1 MREPF
6 DGGDYTPEMKQ
17 ELAWEEGI
25 TKGAAVAAWRLP
37 HGEEAFLLQDF
48 SGGSILDEG
57 WNLADLAAGFLA
69 APFIG
74 LPYFLQ
80 ADSVTSFPL
89 TATKRVVHFVAPT
102 ENTAKKAE
110 FMSWVSEAITAIKQ
124 GPLQKVVLSRTD
136 EQDLPADFKVMTAL
150 EELGA
155 AYPNA
160 FVCALS
166 IPALSGVWM
175 CATPEILVEQ
185 NAAGIFRTIS
195 LAGTQSGV
203 DADGFAISPSQAR
216 WSQKEIEEQ
225 AFVSRYIIECF
236 KKIRLREYT
245 EIGPKTISTGN
256 LLHLKTEYIVD
267 TKAMDFPQLPGL
279 MLGLLHPTSAVC
291 GTPKQ
296 EAVDFISNTES
307 HDRSMYSGYVG
318 PVNLGNATHLF
329 VNLRTVEIRGTKA
342 VFYAGCGITE
352 DSDPAKEWQET
363 QMKCQTLQR
372 VLMQ

>member
-1 MREPF
+1 
-6 DGGDYTPEMKQ
+6 MKQ
-17 ELAWEEGI
+17 GIVWEEGI
-25 TKGAAVAAWRLP
+25 AKGAAVAAWRLP
-37 HGEEAFLLQDF
+37 QGEEAFLLQDF
-48 SGGSILDEG
+48 SGGTTLEDG

-80 ADSVTSFPL
+80 ADSVSSFPL
-89 TATKRVVHFVAPT
+89 QPAESTKTFVAPA
-102 ENTAKKAE
+102 ENQAKKSE
-110 FMSWVSEAITAIKQ
+110 FMAWVSEAIAAIKQ

-136 EQDLPADFKVMTAL
+136 QQDLPADFNVMAAL

-166 IPALSGVWM
+166 IPALGGVWM

-203 DADGFAISPSQAR
+203 DAEGFAISPTQAR

-225 AFVSRYIIECF
+225 AFVSRYIIDCF

-267 TKAMDFPQLPGL
+267 TKVMDFPQLPGL

-296 EAVDFISNTES
+296 EAVDFISKTES
-307 HDRSMYSGYVG
+307 HDRSMYSGYIG
-318 PVNLGNATHLF
+318 PVNLENATHLF
-329 VNLRTVEIRGTKA
+329 VNLRTVEIRGKKA

-372 VLMQ
+372 ILMQ

>member
-1 MREPF
+1 
-6 DGGDYTPEMKQ
+6 
-17 ELAWEEGI
+17 
-25 TKGAAVAAWRLP
+25 
-37 HGEEAFLLQDF
+37 
-48 SGGSILDEG
+48 
-57 WNLADLAAGFLA
+57 
-69 APFIG
+69 
-74 LPYFLQ
+74 
-80 ADSVTSFPL
+80 
-89 TATKRVVHFVAPT
+89 
-102 ENTAKKAE
+102 
-110 FMSWVSEAITAIKQ
+110 
-124 GPLQKVVLSRTD
+124 
-136 EQDLPADFKVMTAL
+136 
-150 EELGA
+150 
-155 AYPNA
+155 
-160 FVCALS
+160 
-166 IPALSGVWM
+166 M

-203 DADGFAISPSQAR
+203 DADGFVISPSQAR

-225 AFVSRYIIECF
+225 AFVSRYIIDCF

-256 LLHLKTEYIVD
+256 LLHLKTEYLVD

-296 EAVDFISNTES
+296 EAIDFISKTES
-307 HDRSMYSGYVG
+307 HDRLMYSGYLG
-318 PVNLGNATHLF
+318 PVNLGDATHLF
-329 VNLRTVEIRGTKA
+329 VNLRSVAIRGNKA

-352 DSDPAKEWQET
+352 DSVPEKEWHET

>member
-1 MREPF
+1 
-6 DGGDYTPEMKQ
+6 MKQ
-17 ELAWEEGI
+17 GLAWEEGI
-25 TKGAAVAAWRLP
+25 ARGAAIATWRLP
-37 HGEEAFLLQDF
+37 QGNEAFLLQDF
-48 SGGSILDEG
+48 SGGSQLAEG
-57 WNLADLAAGFLA
+57 WNLSELTAGFLA

-74 LPYFLQ
+74 LPYFLR
-80 ADSVTSFPL
+80 ADSLTTFPIQPAEPTIAY
-89 TATKRVVHFVAPT
+89 TASV
-102 ENTAKKAE
+102 ENTTKKSE
-110 FMSWVSEAITAIKQ
+110 FMSWVAQAIKAIKQ
-124 GPLQKVVLSRTD
+124 GPLQKVVVSRTD
-136 EQDLPADFKVMTAL
+136 EKELPADFNVMKSL
-150 EELGA
+150 EELA
-155 AYPNA
+155 SAYPNA
-160 FVCALS
+160 FVCALY
-166 IPALSGVWM
+166 IPALKGVWM

-185 NAAGIFRTIS
+185 NEEGIFRTIS

-203 DADGFAISPSQAR
+203 DLDGLPISPSQAR

-256 LLHLKTEYIVD
+256 LLHLKTDYIVD

-296 EAVDFISNTES
+296 EAIDFISSTES
-307 HDRSMYSGYVG
+307 HDRSMYSGYLG
-318 PVNLGNATHLF
+318 PVNLMNATYLF
-329 VNLRTVEIRGTKA
+329 VNLRTVEIKENHA

-352 DSDPAKEWQET
+352 DSDPEKEWQET

-372 VLMQ
+372 VLMK

>member
-1 MREPF
+1 
-6 DGGDYTPEMKQ
+6 MKQ
-17 ELAWEEGI
+17 RLAWEEGI
-25 TKGAAVAAWRLP
+25 AKGAAVAAWRLP

-48 SGGSILDEG
+48 SGGAILEEG
-57 WNLADLAAGFLA
+57 WNLANVASGFLA

-89 TATKRVVHFVAPT
+89 HSAESSKPFVAPA
-102 ENTAKKAE
+102 ENLAKKTE
-110 FMSWVSEAITAIKQ
+110 FMTWVAEAIQAIKQ

-136 EQDLPADFKVMTAL
+136 EQDLPADFNVMAAL

-160 FVCALS
+160 FVCALY
-166 IPALSGVWM
+166 IPALGGVWM

-185 NAAGIFRTIS
+185 NAAGVFRTIS

-203 DADGFAISPSQAR
+203 DAEGVAISASQAR

-225 AFVSRYIIECF
+225 AFVSRYIIDCF

-256 LLHLKTEYIVD
+256 LLHLKTEYLVD

-296 EAVDFISNTES
+296 EAIEFILATEK
-307 HDRSMYSGYVG
+307 HDRLMYSGYLG
-318 PVNLGNATHLF
+318 PVNLANATHLF
-329 VNLRTVEIRGTKA
+329 VNLRTVEIKGNKA
-342 VFYAGCGITE
+342 LFYAGCGITE
-352 DSDPAKEWQET
+352 DSDPAKEWIET

>member
-1 MREPF
+1 MK
-6 DGGDYTPEMKQ
+6 DGF
-17 ELAWEEGI
+17 AWEEGI
-25 TKGAAVAAWRLP
+25 AKGAAMAAWRLP
-37 HGEEAFLLQDF
+37 HCSEAFLVQDF
-48 SGGSILDEG
+48 SGGTRLQEG
-57 WNLADLAAGFLA
+57 WNLGDLAEGFLA

-74 LPYFLQ
+74 LPYFLR
-80 ADSVTSFPL
+80 ADSLSSFTLQARELP
-89 TATKRVVHFVAPT
+89 TTYVAPL
-102 ENTAKKAE
+102 EIQSKKTE
-110 FMSWVSEAITAIKQ
+110 FMGWVAEAIQAIKK

-136 EQDLPADFKVMTAL
+136 EQELPASFDVMTAL

-155 AYPNA
+155 AYPTA

-166 IPALSGVWM
+166 IPALGGVWM

-185 NAAGIFRTIS
+185 NAEGIFRTIS

-203 DADGFAISPSQAR
+203 DADGFAIAPSQAR
-216 WSQKEIEEQ
+216 WSTKEIEEQ
-225 AFVSRYIIECF
+225 AFVSRYIIDCF
-236 KKIRLREYT
+236 KKIRLREYI

-296 EAVDFISNTES
+296 EAVDFISATES
-307 HDRSMYSGYVG
+307 HDRSMYSGYLG
-318 PVNLGNATHLF
+318 PVNLGKATHLF
-329 VNLRTVEIRGTKA
+329 VNLRTVEIKENHA

-352 DSDPAKEWQET
+352 DSNPAKEWQET

>member
-1 MREPF
+1 M
-6 DGGDYTPEMKQ
+6 
-17 ELAWEEGI
+17 A
-25 TKGAAVAAWRLP
+25 KGAAMAAWRLP
-37 HGEEAFLLQDF
+37 QVNEAFLLQDF
-48 SGGSILDEG
+48 SGGSTLAEG
-57 WNLADLAAGFLA
+57 WILSELSPGFLA

-74 LPYFLQ
+74 LPYFLRS
-80 ADSVTSFPL
+80 DSLTSFPIHS
-89 TATKRVVHFVAPT
+89 AERAKPYVKPS
-102 ENTAKKAE
+102 ENSAKKGE
-110 FMSWVSEAITAIKQ
+110 FMTWVAKAIQAIKQ
-124 GPLQKVVLSRTD
+124 GPLQKVVISRTD
-136 EQDLPADFKVMTAL
+136 EKELPADFNVMTAL
-150 EELGA
+150 EELGS

-166 IPALSGVWM
+166 IPELGCVWM

-185 NAAGIFRTIS
+185 NAEGIFRTIS

-203 DADGFAISPSQAR
+203 DLDGLLISPSEAR

-225 AFVSRYIIECF
+225 AFVSRYIIDCF

-245 EIGPKTISTGN
+245 EVGPKTISTGN

-296 EAVDFISNTES
+296 EAIDFISATET
-307 HDRSMYSGYVG
+307 HKRSMYSGYLG
-318 PVNLGNATHLF
+318 PVNLMNATYLY
-329 VNLRTVEIRGTKA
+329 VNLRTVEIKENHA
-342 VFYAGCGITE
+342 LFYAGCGITE
-352 DSDPAKEWQET
+352 DSDPEKEWHET

-372 VLMQ
+372 VLMK

>member
-1 MREPF
+1 MGENSWE
-6 DGGDYTPEMKQ
+6 DG
-17 ELAWEEGI
+17 I
-25 TKGAAVAAWRLP
+25 SRGAALAAWRLP
-37 HGEEAFLLQDF
+37 HASEAFLLQDF
-48 SGGSILDEG
+48 QGGSQLTEG
-57 WNLADLAAGFLA
+57 WNVADLPAGFLA

-74 LPYFLQ
+74 LPYFL
-80 ADSVTSFPL
+80 ASDSLTSWTL
-89 TATKRVVHFVAPT
+89 PT
-102 ENTAKKAE
+102 ESTSINIVFDGEDPTKKQE
-110 FMSWVSEAITAIKQ
+110 FKSWVSSAIEAIKQ

-136 EQDLPADFKVMTAL
+136 VKELPAGFSIVSSL
-150 EELGA
+150 EELAA

-160 FVCALS
+160 FVCAIS
-166 IPALSGVWM
+166 IPALAGIWM

-185 NAAGIFRTIS
+185 KDGVFRTIS

-203 DADGFAISPSQAR
+203 DDQGNVLSPAQAR

-225 AFVSRYIIECF
+225 AFVSRYIIDCF

-245 EIGPKTISTGN
+245 ELGPKTISTGN

-296 EAVDFISNTES
+296 EAIEFILKTET
-307 HDRSMYSGYVG
+307 HDRSMYSGYLG
-318 PVNLGNATHLF
+318 PVNIVGNTHLF
-329 VNLRTVEIRGTKA
+329 VNLRTVKITGNQAE
-342 VFYAGCGITE
+342 FYAGCGITE
-352 DSDPAKEWQET
+352 DSDPEKEWQET

>member
-1 MREPF
+1 MGENSWE
-6 DGGDYTPEMKQ
+6 DG
-17 ELAWEEGI
+17 I
-25 TKGAAVAAWRLP
+25 SRGAALAAWRLP
-37 HGEEAFLLQDF
+37 HASEAFLLQDF
-48 SGGSILDEG
+48 QGGSQLTEG
-57 WNLADLAAGFLA
+57 WNVSDLPAGFLA

-74 LPYFLQ
+74 LPYFL
-80 ADSVTSFPL
+80 ASDSLASWTLTSESTSINIVFDEEDP
-89 TATKRVVHFVAPT
+89 TK
-102 ENTAKKAE
+102 KQE
-110 FMSWVSEAITAIKQ
+110 FKSWVSSAIEAIKQ

-136 EQDLPADFKVMTAL
+136 VKELPAGFSIVSAL
-150 EELGA
+150 EELAA

-160 FVCALS
+160 FVCAIS
-166 IPALSGVWM
+166 IPALAGIWM

-185 NAAGIFRTIS
+185 KDGVFRTIS

-203 DADGFAISPSQAR
+203 DDQGNVLSPAQAR

-225 AFVSRYIIECF
+225 AFVSRYIIDCF

-245 EIGPKTISTGN
+245 ELGPKTISTGN

-296 EAVDFISNTES
+296 EAIEFILKTET
-307 HDRSMYSGYVG
+307 HDRSMYSGYLG
-318 PVNLGNATHLF
+318 PVNIVGNTHLF
-329 VNLRTVEIRGTKA
+329 VNLRTVKITGNQAE
-342 VFYAGCGITE
+342 FYAGCGITE
-352 DSDPAKEWQET
+352 DSDPEKEWQET

>member
-1 MREPF
+1 
-6 DGGDYTPEMKQ
+6 MKQ
-17 ELAWEEGI
+17 RLAWEEGMAE
-25 TKGAAVAAWRLP
+25 GAAMAAWRLP
-37 HGEEAFLLQDF
+37 HSAEAFLLQDF
-48 SGGSILDEG
+48 SGGSKLAEG
-57 WNLADLAAGFLA
+57 WNLGDLSAGFLA

-80 ADSVTSFPL
+80 ADSVISIAMDGSVSTHLPEPL
-89 TATKRVVHFVAPT
+89 A
-102 ENTAKKAE
+102 ENAAKKAE
-110 FMSWVSEAITAIKQ
+110 FMSWVSEAIAAIKQ

-136 EQDLPADFKVMTAL
+136 EQELPADFDVMTAL

-160 FVCALS
+160 FVCALY
-166 IPALSGVWM
+166 IPALSSVWM

-185 NAAGIFRTIS
+185 NAEGIFRTIS

-203 DADGFAISPSQAR
+203 DADGLALSPSQAR

-256 LLHLKTEYIVD
+256 LLHLKTEYLVD

-296 EAVDFISNTES
+296 EAIDFISATER
-307 HDRSMYSGYVG
+307 HGRSMYSGYLG
-318 PVNLGNATHLF
+318 PVNFANSTHLY
-329 VNLRTVEIRGTKA
+329 VNLRTVEIKGNQA

-372 VLMQ
+372 ILMQ

>member
-1 MREPF
+1 MSH
-6 DGGDYTPEMKQ
+6 
-17 ELAWEEGI
+17 LSSWEEGI
-25 TKGAAVAAWRLP
+25 SKGAAQAAWRLP
-37 HGEEAFLLQDF
+37 HASEAFLLKDF
-48 SGGSILDEG
+48 SGGSSLSEG
-57 WNLADLAAGFLA
+57 WNLSDLPAGFLA

-74 LPYFLQ
+74 LPYFLR
-80 ADSVTSFPL
+80 AESVSSWEMTSSVTSSHPDIDS
-89 TATKRVVHFVAPT
+89 
-102 ENTAKKAE
+102 ENSAKKEE
-110 FMSWVSEAITAIKQ
+110 FKDWVSQAISAIKV

-136 EQDLPADFKVMTAL
+136 EKELPTTFSVLTAL

-160 FVCALS
+160 FVCALH
-166 IPALSGVWM
+166 IPALGGVWM

-185 NAAGIFRTIS
+185 KDGIFRTIS
-195 LAGTQSGV
+195 LAGTQSGI
-203 DADGFAISPSQAR
+203 DEQGNTLSPSQAR

-225 AFVSRYIIECF
+225 AFVSRYIIDCF

-296 EAVDFISNTES
+296 AAVDFILATEK
-307 HDRSMYSGYVG
+307 HQRSMYSGYVG
-318 PVNLGNATHLF
+318 PVNWTGDTHIF
-329 VNLRTVEIRGTKA
+329 VNLRTVEIKGNKA

-352 DSDPAKEWQET
+352 DSDPEKEWQET

>member
-1 MREPF
+1 
-6 DGGDYTPEMKQ
+6 MK
-17 ELAWEEGI
+17 LGTAWEDGI
-25 TKGAAVAAWRLP
+25 SKGAAMAAWRLP
-37 HGEEAFLLQDF
+37 HASEAFLLQDF
-48 SGGSILDEG
+48 TGGASLPEG
-57 WNLADLAAGFLA
+57 WNLSDLPAGFLA

-74 LPYFLQ
+74 LPYFLR
-80 ADSVTSFPL
+80 ADLVSTWEMNASVTSSHRDGEPGN
-89 TATKRVVHFVAPT
+89 
-102 ENTAKKAE
+102 EAKKEE
-110 FMSWVSEAITAIKQ
+110 FKIWVAQAISAIKQ

-136 EQDLPADFKVMTAL
+136 EKELPSGFSVIAAL

-166 IPALSGVWM
+166 IPAVGGVWM
-175 CATPEILVEQ
+175 CASPEILVEQ
-185 NAAGIFRTIS
+185 KDGIFRTIS
-195 LAGTQSGV
+195 LAGTQSGM
-203 DADGFAISPSQAR
+203 DEQGNTLSPAEAR

-296 EAVDFISNTES
+296 AAVDFILAIEK
-307 HDRSMYSGYVG
+307 HKRSMYSGYLG
-318 PVNLGNATHLF
+318 PVNKGGDTHLF
-329 VNLRTVEIRGTKA
+329 VNLRTVEINGNQA

-352 DSDPAKEWQET
+352 DSDPEKEWQET

-372 VLMQ
+372 ILMQ

>member
-1 MREPF
+1 MS
-6 DGGDYTPEMKQ
+6 Q
-17 ELAWEEGI
+17 EKSWGEGI
-25 TKGAAVAAWRLP
+25 SKGAAVAAWRLP
-37 HGEEAFLLQDF
+37 QATEAFLLQDF
-48 SGGSILDEG
+48 SGGSRLTDG
-57 WNLADLAAGFLA
+57 WNLADLPSGFLA
-69 APFIG
+69 APFMG
-74 LPYFLQ
+74 MPYFLQ
-80 ADSVTSFPL
+80 ADSFTSFALQSTQASASFAIP
-89 TATKRVVHFVAPT
+89 AEDEP
-102 ENTAKKAE
+102 KKAE
-110 FMSWVSEAITAIKQ
+110 FMGWVAEAIQAIKQ

-136 EQDLPADFKVMTAL
+136 EKDLPAGFSVMTAL
-150 EELGA
+150 EELAA
-155 AYPNA
+155 AYPSA

-166 IPALSGVWM
+166 IPALGGVWM

-185 NAAGIFRTIS
+185 QDGIFRTIS

-203 DADGFAISPSQAR
+203 DARGEVLAPSQAR

-256 LLHLKTEYIVD
+256 LLHLKTEYVVD
-267 TKAMDFPQLPGL
+267 TKALDFPQLPGL

-296 EAVDFISNTES
+296 AAVDFILATES
-307 HDRSMYSGYVG
+307 HERSMYSGYLG
-318 PVNLGNATHLF
+318 PVNVAENTHLF
-329 VNLRTVEIRGTKA
+329 VNLRTVEIKENHA

-372 VLMQ
+372 ILMQ

>member
-1 MREPF
+1 
-6 DGGDYTPEMKQ
+6 MKQ
-17 ELAWEEGI
+17 GLAWEEGI
-25 TKGAAVAAWRLP
+25 AKGAAVAAWRLP
-37 HGEEAFLLQDF
+37 QGEEGFLLQDF
-48 SGGSILDEG
+48 SGGTTLKEG
-57 WNLADLAAGFLA
+57 WNLGDLAEGFLA

-80 ADSVTSFPL
+80 ADTLTSFPFHS
-89 TATKRVVHFVAPT
+89 AERSKPYVAPA
-102 ENTAKKAE
+102 ENLAKKTE
-110 FMSWVSEAITAIKQ
+110 FITWVAEAIQAIKQ

-136 EQDLPADFKVMTAL
+136 EQDLPEAFNVMSAL

-166 IPALSGVWM
+166 IPALGGIWM

-185 NAAGIFRTIS
+185 NASGIFRTIS

-203 DADGFAISPSQAR
+203 DAEGFAISPSQAR

-225 AFVSRYIIECF
+225 AFVSRYIIDCF
-236 KKIRLREYT
+236 KKIRLREYI

-296 EAVDFISNTES
+296 EAVDFISKTES
-307 HDRSMYSGYVG
+307 HNRSMYSGYLG
-318 PVNLGNATHLF
+318 PVNLSNATHLF
-329 VNLRTVEIRGTKA
+329 VNLRTVEIKENHA

-372 VLMQ
+372 ILMQ

>member
-1 MREPF
+1 
-6 DGGDYTPEMKQ
+6 MKQ
-17 ELAWEEGI
+17 GLAWEEGI
-25 TKGAAVAAWRLP
+25 AKGAAVAAWRLP

-48 SGGSILDEG
+48 SGGTIVKEG
-57 WNLADLAAGFLA
+57 WKLADLAAGFLA

-74 LPYFLQ
+74 LPYFLH
-80 ADSVTSFPL
+80 ADTVTSFSL
-89 TATKRVVHFVAPT
+89 QTAENFKPFVNPV
-102 ENTAKKAE
+102 ENPAKKTE
-110 FMSWVSEAITAIKQ
+110 FMSWVSEAIAAIKR

-136 EQDLPADFKVMTAL
+136 EQNLPADFNVMAAL

-160 FVCALS
+160 FVCALF
-166 IPALSGVWM
+166 IPALGGIWM

-203 DADGFAISPSQAR
+203 DADGFVISPSQAR

-225 AFVSRYIIECF
+225 AFVSRYIIDCF

-256 LLHLKTEYIVD
+256 LLHLKTEYLVD

-296 EAVDFISNTES
+296 EAIDFISKTES
-307 HDRSMYSGYVG
+307 HDRALYSGYLG
-318 PVNLGNATHLF
+318 PVNLGDATHLF
-329 VNLRTVEIRGTKA
+329 VNLRSVAIRGNKA

-352 DSDPAKEWQET
+352 DSVPEKEWHET

>member
-1 MREPF
+1 
-6 DGGDYTPEMKQ
+6 MKQ
-17 ELAWEEGI
+17 GLAWEEGI
-25 TKGAAVAAWRLP
+25 AKRAAVAAWRLP
-37 HGEEAFLLQDF
+37 HGEEAYLLQDF
-48 SGGSILDEG
+48 SGGSLLDEG

-80 ADSVTSFPL
+80 ADTVTSFTLQLAESSNP
-89 TATKRVVHFVAPT
+89 FVAPV
-102 ENTAKKAE
+102 ENLAKKTE
-110 FMSWVSEAITAIKQ
+110 FMSWVSEAIAAIKQ

-136 EQDLPADFKVMTAL
+136 EQDLPADFKVMAAL

-166 IPALSGVWM
+166 IPALGGVWM

-185 NAAGIFRTIS
+185 NAAGVFRTIS

-203 DADGFAISPSQAR
+203 DADGFTISPSQAR

-225 AFVSRYIIECF
+225 AFVSRYIIDCF

-267 TKAMDFPQLPGL
+267 TQAMDFPQLPGL

-296 EAVDFISNTES
+296 EAIDFISKTES
-307 HDRSMYSGYVG
+307 HDRAMYSGYLG

-329 VNLRTVEIRGTKA
+329 VNLRSVEIRGNKA

-352 DSDPAKEWQET
+352 DSVPEKEWHET

>member
-1 MREPF
+1 MIE
-6 DGGDYTPEMKQ
+6 EKK
-17 ELAWEEGI
+17 WEEGI
-25 TKGAAVAAWRLP
+25 SKGAAQVAWRLP
-37 HGEEAFLLQDF
+37 HASEAFLLQDF
-48 SGGSILDEG
+48 QGGSQLNEG
-57 WNLADLAAGFLA
+57 WNLSELSTGFLA

-80 ADSVTSFPL
+80 ADSLHSFSIGSSKHSTHSL
-89 TATKRVVHFVAPT
+89 AEY
-102 ENTAKKAE
+102 ENPAKKQE
-110 FMSWVSEAITAIKQ
+110 FMSWVSKAVSVIKQ

-136 EQDLPADFKVMTAL
+136 EKELPAGFTVIAAL
-150 EELGA
+150 EELAA

-166 IPALSGVWM
+166 IPALGGVWM

-185 NAAGIFRTIS
+185 NKEGIFRTIS

-203 DADGFAISPSQAR
+203 DEQGKALSPAQAR

-256 LLHLKTEYIVD
+256 LLHLKTDYIVD
-267 TKAMDFPQLPGL
+267 TKALDFPQLPSL

-296 EAVDFISNTES
+296 EAIDFIVATEQ
-307 HDRSMYSGYVG
+307 HKRSMYSGYLG
-318 PVNLGNATHLF
+318 PVNIENATYLF
-329 VNLRTVEIRGTKA
+329 VNLRTAEIKGTHA

-352 DSDPAKEWQET
+352 DSVPEKEWLET

-372 VLMQ
+372 VLMQKVS

>member
-1 MREPF
+1 MGENSWE
-6 DGGDYTPEMKQ
+6 DG
-17 ELAWEEGI
+17 I
-25 TKGAAVAAWRLP
+25 SRGAALAAWRLP
-37 HGEEAFLLQDF
+37 HASEAFLLQDF
-48 SGGSILDEG
+48 QGGSKLSEG
-57 WNLADLAAGFLA
+57 WNVADLPAGFLA

-74 LPYFLQ
+74 LPYFL
-80 ADSVTSFPL
+80 ASDSLTSWTLPAESTPINIVFDEEDL
-89 TATKRVVHFVAPT
+89 I
-102 ENTAKKAE
+102 KKQE
-110 FMSWVSEAITAIKQ
+110 FKSWVSSAIEAIRQ

-136 EQDLPADFKVMTAL
+136 VKELPAGFSIVSAL
-150 EELGA
+150 EELAA

-160 FVCALS
+160 FVCAIS
-166 IPALSGVWM
+166 IPALHGVWM

-185 NAAGIFRTIS
+185 KDGVFRTIS

-203 DADGFAISPSQAR
+203 DDQGNALSPAQAR

-225 AFVSRYIIECF
+225 AFVSRYIIDCF

-245 EIGPKTISTGN
+245 ELGPKTISTGN

-291 GTPKQ
+291 GTPKE
-296 EAVDFISNTES
+296 EAIEFILKTET
-307 HDRSMYSGYVG
+307 HDRSMYSGYLG
-318 PVNLGNATHLF
+318 PVNIAGNTHLF
-329 VNLRTVEIRGTKA
+329 VNLRTVKITGNQAE
-342 VFYAGCGITE
+342 FYAGCGITE
-352 DSDPAKEWQET
+352 DSDPEKEWQET

>member
-1 MREPF
+1 MGENNWE
-6 DGGDYTPEMKQ
+6 DG
-17 ELAWEEGI
+17 I
-25 TKGAAVAAWRLP
+25 SRGAALAAWRLP
-37 HGEEAFLLQDF
+37 HASEAFLLQDF
-48 SGGSILDEG
+48 QGGSQLADG
-57 WNLADLAAGFLA
+57 WNVADLPAGFLA

-74 LPYFLQ
+74 LPYFL
-80 ADSVTSFPL
+80 ASDSLASWTLTSESTSINIAFDEEDP
-89 TATKRVVHFVAPT
+89 TK
-102 ENTAKKAE
+102 KQE
-110 FMSWVSEAITAIKQ
+110 FKSWVSSAIEAIKQ

-136 EQDLPADFKVMTAL
+136 VKELPAGFSIVSAL
-150 EELGA
+150 EELAA

-160 FVCALS
+160 FVCAIS
-166 IPALSGVWM
+166 IPAVDGVWM

-185 NAAGIFRTIS
+185 KDGVFRTIS

-203 DADGFAISPSQAR
+203 DDQGHALSPAQAR

-225 AFVSRYIIECF
+225 AFVSRYIIDCF

-245 EIGPKTISTGN
+245 ELGPKTISTGN

-296 EAVDFISNTES
+296 EAIEFILKTET
-307 HDRSMYSGYVG
+307 HDRSMYSGYLG
-318 PVNLGNATHLF
+318 PVNIAGDTHLF
-329 VNLRTVEIRGTKA
+329 VNLRTVKITGNQAE
-342 VFYAGCGITE
+342 FYAGCGITE
-352 DSDPAKEWQET
+352 DSDPEKEWQET

>member
-1 MREPF
+1 
-6 DGGDYTPEMKQ
+6 MKQ
-17 ELAWEEGI
+17 GLAWEEGI
-25 TKGAAVAAWRLP
+25 AKGAAVAAWRLP
-37 HGEEAFLLQDF
+37 HGEKAFLLQDF
-48 SGGSILDEG
+48 SGGTILEEG
-57 WNLADLAAGFLA
+57 WNLANVASGFLA
-69 APFIG
+69 VPFIG

-89 TATKRVVHFVAPT
+89 HSVESSQPFVAPA
-102 ENTAKKAE
+102 ENPVKKTQ
-110 FMSWVSEAITAIKQ
+110 FMTWVAEAIQAIKQ

-136 EQDLPADFKVMTAL
+136 EQDLPADFTVMAAL

-166 IPALSGVWM
+166 IPALGGVWM

-203 DADGFAISPSQAR
+203 DADGVAISASQAR

-225 AFVSRYIIECF
+225 AFVSRYIIDCF

-256 LLHLKTEYIVD
+256 LLHLRTEYIVD

-296 EAVDFISNTES
+296 EAIDFISATES

-329 VNLRTVEIRGTKA
+329 VNLRTVEIRGNKA

-352 DSDPAKEWQET
+352 DSIPEKEWQET

>member
-1 MREPF
+1 MGENSWE
-6 DGGDYTPEMKQ
+6 DG
-17 ELAWEEGI
+17 I
-25 TKGAAVAAWRLP
+25 SRGAALAAWRLP
-37 HGEEAFLLQDF
+37 HASEAFLLQDF
-48 SGGSILDEG
+48 QGGSQLTEG
-57 WNLADLAAGFLA
+57 WNVSDLPAGFLA

-74 LPYFLQ
+74 LPYFL
-80 ADSVTSFPL
+80 ASDSLTSWTL
-89 TATKRVVHFVAPT
+89 PT
-102 ENTAKKAE
+102 ESTSINIVFDGEDPTKKQE
-110 FMSWVSEAITAIKQ
+110 FKSWVSSAIEAIKQ

-136 EQDLPADFKVMTAL
+136 VKELPAGFSIVSSL
-150 EELGA
+150 EELAA

-160 FVCALS
+160 FVCAIS
-166 IPALSGVWM
+166 IPALAGIWM

-185 NAAGIFRTIS
+185 KDGVFRTIS

-203 DADGFAISPSQAR
+203 DDQGNVLSPAQAR

-225 AFVSRYIIECF
+225 AFVSRYIIDCF

-245 EIGPKTISTGN
+245 ELGPKTISTGN

-296 EAVDFISNTES
+296 EAIEFILKTET
-307 HDRSMYSGYVG
+307 HDRSMYSGYLG
-318 PVNLGNATHLF
+318 PVNIDGNTHLF
-329 VNLRTVEIRGTKA
+329 VNLRTVKITGNQAE
-342 VFYAGCGITE
+342 FYAGCGITE
-352 DSDPAKEWQET
+352 DSDPEKEWQET

>member
-1 MREPF
+1 
-6 DGGDYTPEMKQ
+6 MKQ
-17 ELAWEEGI
+17 GLAWEEGI
-25 TKGAAVAAWRLP
+25 AKRAAVAAWRLP
-37 HGEEAFLLQDF
+37 HGEEAYLLQDF
-48 SGGSILDEG
+48 SGGSLLDEG

-80 ADSVTSFPL
+80 ADTVTTFTLKPAESSNP
-89 TATKRVVHFVAPT
+89 FVAPV
-102 ENTAKKAE
+102 ENLAKKTE
-110 FMSWVSEAITAIKQ
+110 FMSWVSEAIAAIKQ

-136 EQDLPADFKVMTAL
+136 EQDLPADFNVMAAL

-166 IPALSGVWM
+166 IPALGGVWM

-185 NAAGIFRTIS
+185 NAAGVFRTIS

-203 DADGFAISPSQAR
+203 DADGFTISPSQAR

-225 AFVSRYIIECF
+225 AFVSRYIIDCF

-256 LLHLKTEYIVD
+256 LLHLKTEYIVN

-296 EAVDFISNTES
+296 EAIDFISKTES
-307 HDRSMYSGYVG
+307 HDRAMYSGYLG

-329 VNLRTVEIRGTKA
+329 VNLRSVEIRGNKA

-352 DSDPAKEWQET
+352 DSVPEKEWHET

>member
-1 MREPF
+1 
-6 DGGDYTPEMKQ
+6 
-17 ELAWEEGI
+17 
-25 TKGAAVAAWRLP
+25 RLP
-37 HGEEAFLLQDF
+37 HASEAFLLQDF
-48 SGGSILDEG
+48 QGGSQLAEG
-57 WNLADLAAGFLA
+57 WNVADLPAGFLA

-74 LPYFLQ
+74 LPYFL
-80 ADSVTSFPL
+80 ASDSLTSWTL
-89 TATKRVVHFVAPT
+89 TSVSTSINSVF
-102 ENTAKKAE
+102 EEEDLIKKQE
-110 FMSWVSEAITAIKQ
+110 FKSWVSSAIEAIKQ

-136 EQDLPADFKVMTAL
+136 VKELPSGFSIASAL
-150 EELGA
+150 EELAA

-160 FVCALS
+160 FVCAIS
-166 IPALSGVWM
+166 IPALAGVWM

-185 NAAGIFRTIS
+185 KDGVFRTIS

-203 DADGFAISPSQAR
+203 DDQGNALSPAQAR

-225 AFVSRYIIECF
+225 AFVSRYIIDCF

-245 EIGPKTISTGN
+245 ELGPKTISTGN

-296 EAVDFISNTES
+296 EAIEFILKTET
-307 HDRSMYSGYVG
+307 HDRSMYSGYLG
-318 PVNLGNATHLF
+318 PVNIGGDTHLF
-329 VNLRTVEIRGTKA
+329 VNLRTVKITGNQAE
-342 VFYAGCGITE
+342 FYAGCGITE
-352 DSDPAKEWQET
+352 DSDPEKEWQET

>member
-1 MREPF
+1 MGENSWE
-6 DGGDYTPEMKQ
+6 DG
-17 ELAWEEGI
+17 I
-25 TKGAAVAAWRLP
+25 SRGAALAAWRLP
-37 HGEEAFLLQDF
+37 HASEAFLLQDF
-48 SGGSILDEG
+48 QGGSLLTEG
-57 WNLADLAAGFLA
+57 WNVADLPAGFLA

-74 LPYFLQ
+74 LPYFL
-80 ADSVTSFPL
+80 ASDSLTSWTL
-89 TATKRVVHFVAPT
+89 PT
-102 ENTAKKAE
+102 ESTSINIVFDGEDPTKKQE
-110 FMSWVSEAITAIKQ
+110 FKSWVSSAIEAIKQ

-136 EQDLPADFKVMTAL
+136 VKELPAGFSIVSTL
-150 EELGA
+150 EELAA

-160 FVCALS
+160 FVCAIS
-166 IPALSGVWM
+166 IPALAGIWM

-185 NAAGIFRTIS
+185 KDGVFRTIS

-203 DADGFAISPSQAR
+203 DDQGNVLSPAQAR

-225 AFVSRYIIECF
+225 AFVSRYIIDCF

-245 EIGPKTISTGN
+245 ELGPKTISTGN

-296 EAVDFISNTES
+296 EAIEFILKTET
-307 HDRSMYSGYVG
+307 HDRSMYSGYLG
-318 PVNLGNATHLF
+318 PVNIVGNTHLF
-329 VNLRTVEIRGTKA
+329 VNLRTVKITGNQAE
-342 VFYAGCGITE
+342 FYAGCGITE
-352 DSDPAKEWQET
+352 DSDPEKEWQET

>member
-1 MREPF
+1 MSH
-6 DGGDYTPEMKQ
+6 
-17 ELAWEEGI
+17 LSSWEEGI
-25 TKGAAVAAWRLP
+25 SKGAAQAAWRLP
-37 HGEEAFLLQDF
+37 NASEAFILQDF
-48 SGGSILDEG
+48 SGGSSLSEG
-57 WNLADLAAGFLA
+57 WNLSDLPAGFLA

-80 ADSVTSFPL
+80 CESFSSWEL
-89 TATKRVVHFVAPT
+89 SSRIPT
-102 ENTAKKAE
+102 LVSDVYGEDQVKKDE
-110 FMSWVSEAITAIKQ
+110 FQAWVSKAIFAIKQ

-136 EQDLPADFKVMTAL
+136 VKELPADFSVILAL
-150 EELGA
+150 EELA
-155 AYPNA
+155 SAYPNA
-160 FVCALS
+160 FVCALH
-166 IPALSGVWM
+166 IPELGGVWM

-185 NAAGIFRTIS
+185 KGGIFRTIS

-203 DADGFAISPSQAR
+203 DSSGEALSPAQAR

-225 AFVSRYIIECF
+225 AFVSRYIIDCF

-256 LLHLKTEYIVD
+256 LLHLKTEYVVD
-267 TKAMDFPQLPGL
+267 TQAMDFPQLPGL

-296 EAVDFISNTES
+296 EAIDFILATET
-307 HDRSMYSGYVG
+307 HQRSLYSGYLG
-318 PVNLGNATHLF
+318 PVHMGGDSHLF
-329 VNLRTVEIRGTKA
+329 VNLRTVEIKGNQA

-352 DSDPAKEWQET
+352 DSDPLKEWQET

>member
-1 MREPF
+1 
-6 DGGDYTPEMKQ
+6 MKLG
-17 ELAWEEGI
+17 LAWEEGMA
-25 TKGAAVAAWRLP
+25 KGAAMATWRLP
-37 HGEEAFLLQDF
+37 QGEEAFLLQDF
-48 SGGSILDEG
+48 SGGSTLSEG
-57 WNLADLAAGFLA
+57 WNLSDLSEGFLA
-69 APFIG
+69 APFLG
-74 LPYFLQ
+74 LPYFLR
-80 ADSVTSFPL
+80 ADSL
-89 TATKRVVHFVAPT
+89 TTFSIHPAERTNPFVAPT
-102 ENTAKKAE
+102 ENSAKKSE
-110 FMSWVSEAITAIKQ
+110 FMNWVAEAIQAIKQ

-136 EQDLPADFKVMTAL
+136 EQELPAGFDVMKAL

-155 AYPNA
+155 AYPTA
-160 FVCALS
+160 FVCALY
-166 IPALSGVWM
+166 IPSLQGIWM

-185 NAAGIFRTIS
+185 NEEGIFRTIS

-203 DADGFAISPSQAR
+203 DVDGLPISPSQAR

-225 AFVSRYIIECF
+225 AFVSRYIIDCF

-296 EAVDFISNTES
+296 AAIDFILATEK
-307 HDRSMYSGYVG
+307 HKRSMYSGYLG

-329 VNLRTVEIRGTKA
+329 VNLRTVEIKENHA

-352 DSDPAKEWQET
+352 DSVPEKEWQET
-363 QMKCQTLQR
+363 QMKSQTLQR

>member
-1 MREPF
+1 
-6 DGGDYTPEMKQ
+6 MK
-17 ELAWEEGI
+17 LGFAWEEGI
-25 TKGAAVAAWRLP
+25 ARGAAMATWRLP
-37 HGEEAFLLQDF
+37 QGKEAFLLQDF
-48 SGGSILDEG
+48 SGGSTLEEG
-57 WNLADLAAGFLA
+57 WNLPDLGAGFLA

-80 ADSVTSFPL
+80 ADSLTKFSIHSTERVKPYVT
-89 TATKRVVHFVAPT
+89 PT
-102 ENTAKKAE
+102 ENSTKKGE
-110 FMSWVSEAITAIKQ
+110 FMTWVTQAIEAIKQ
-124 GPLQKVVLSRTD
+124 GPLQKVVISRTD
-136 EQDLPADFKVMTAL
+136 EKDLPSDFNVMTAL
-150 EELGA
+150 EELGS

-166 IPALSGVWM
+166 IPALHGVWM

-185 NAAGIFRTIS
+185 NEEGIFRTIS

-203 DADGFAISPSQAR
+203 DLDGIPISPSQAR

-225 AFVSRYIIECF
+225 AFVSRYIIDCF

-296 EAVDFISNTES
+296 EAIDFISATEKHS
-307 HDRSMYSGYVG
+307 RSMYSGYLG
-318 PVNLGNATHLF
+318 PVNLMNATYLF
-329 VNLRTVEIRGTKA
+329 VNLRTVEIKENHA

-352 DSDPAKEWQET
+352 DSDPEKEWQET

-372 VLMQ
+372 VLMK